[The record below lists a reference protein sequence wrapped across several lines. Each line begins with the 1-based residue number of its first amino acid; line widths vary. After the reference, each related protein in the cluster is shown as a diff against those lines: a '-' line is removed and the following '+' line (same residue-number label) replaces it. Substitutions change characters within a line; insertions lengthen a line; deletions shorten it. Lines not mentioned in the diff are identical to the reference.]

1 MALAEDAAVDVGHS
15 PIHDED
21 TKSYKNESKLRQ
33 CYLWNGQGNIGVA
46 IVNRILPEILVFRG
60 NKTVG
65 GVSSGSIYDISK
77 RGGFGTELQL
87 FA

>member
-1 MALAEDAAVDVGHS
+1 M
-15 PIHDED
+15 
-21 TKSYKNESKLRQ
+21 
-33 CYLWNGQGNIGVA
+33 WNGQGNIGVA

-65 GVSSGSIYDISK
+65 GVSSGSICDISK
-77 RGGFGTELQL
+77 RGGFGIELQP